1 MFKIIQ
7 RRYWF
12 FLLSA
17 IIIVPGLISIALNGI
32 PLSIDF
38 RGGTIYEMEFA
49 TDAVVTDEALRQVYL
64 DLEFEPEATD
74 DAAETPLVPSRITEV
89 QVVRALVD
97 EGEPLR
103 FQIRSGE
110 ITPEMKPQL
119 TAALEAEFGEV
130 EDLRFESV
138 GASVGQQVTRNA
150 AIAVLLASVAVAL
163 YLTVMFRHLA
173 HPIRYGVCT
182 IIALIHD
189 VLLTLGLASILGA
202 LFGWEIDA
210 LFLTALLTVIGF
222 SVHDSVVV
230 FDRIRENVGRMRGAP
245 YESVVN
251 HSVIQ
256 TLDRSINTQLTAI
269 FTLVAI
275 FVFSDGQLQRFLFW
289 LIVGIISGT
298 YSSIFIAAPL
308 LVVWEKREWERW
320 FGRGSTAKGAA

>member
-7 RRYWF
+7 RRYWY

-17 IIIVPGLISIALNGI
+17 LIIIPGLISIALNGI

-38 RGGTIYEMEFA
+38 KGGTIYEMEFA
-49 TDAVVTDEALRQVYL
+49 ADTEVSEEVIREVYL
-64 DLEFEPEATD
+64 NLETSDEKQE
-74 DAAETPLVPSRITEV
+74 EITEV
-89 QVVRALVD
+89 QVVRAVTAP
-97 EGEPLR
+97 GEPLR
-103 FQIRSGE
+103 FQVSSGE
-110 ITPEMKPQL
+110 ITPDAKTL
-119 TAALEAEFGEV
+119 LSAALVEAIGEV

-138 GASVGQQVTRNA
+138 GASVGEQVTRNA

-173 HPIRYGVCT
+173 HPVRYGVCT
-182 IIALIHD
+182 IFALIHD
-189 VLLTLGLASILGA
+189 VLLTLGIASIVGVL
-202 LFGWEIDA
+202 LGWEVDA

-230 FDRIRENVGRMRGAP
+230 FDRIRENSGRMRGAP

-289 LIVGIISGT
+289 LIIGIISGT
-298 YSSIFIAAPL
+298 YSSIFVASPL
-308 LVVWEKREWERW
+308 LVVWEKREWENW
-320 FGRGSTAKGAA
+320 FGRGKSTPDVA

>member
-12 FLLSA
+12 FLLSGL
-17 IIIVPGLISIALNGI
+17 IVVPGLISIVLNGI

-49 TDAVVTDEALRQVYL
+49 ADSDVTEAGLRQVYL
-64 DLEFEPEATD
+64 ETEFEPESSD
-74 DAAETPLVPSRITEV
+74 DGTEEESRQITEV
-89 QVVRALVD
+89 QVVRAIAA
-97 EGEPLR
+97 EGEP
-103 FQIRSGE
+103 IRYQVRSNE
-110 ITPEMKPQL
+110 VTPEMKPVL
-119 TAALEAEFGEV
+119 TGAIESAFGTV

-150 AIAVLLASVAVAL
+150 TIAVLLASFAIAL
-163 YLTVMFRHLA
+163 YLTVMFRHLP
-173 HPIRYGVCT
+173 HPVRYGVCT
-182 IIALIHD
+182 IIALLHD
-189 VLLTLGLASILGA
+189 VLLTLGIASILGA
-202 LFGWEIDA
+202 LLGWEIDA

-230 FDRIRENVGRMRGAP
+230 FDRIRENSGRMRGAS

-275 FVFSDGQLQRFLFW
+275 FVFSEGQLQRFLFW
-289 LIVGIISGT
+289 LIIGIVSGT
-298 YSSIFIAAPL
+298 YSSIFVAAPL
-308 LVVWEKREWERW
+308 LVVWENKEWERW
-320 FGRGSTAKGAA
+320 LGRGKTARRAA